1 MTQVLKRVFYY
12 IMLALS
18 FSSRVLRSRNLTMR
32 LAMAAYRSQG
42 VVFCGMPRYI
52 IRMPIWMVVGACI

>member
-18 FSSRVLRSRNLTMR
+18 FCSRALRNRSLTMR
-32 LAMAAYRSQG
+32 LAMVAYRSQG
-42 VVFCGMPRYI
+42 VVFCGIPRIHPDAYLDGSGGLY
-52 IRMPIWMVVGACI
+52 R

>member
-18 FSSRVLRSRNLTMR
+18 FCSRALRNRNLTMR
-32 LAMAAYRSQG
+32 LAMAAG
-42 VVFCGMPRYI
+42 AKVWCFAECPVIF
-52 IRMPIWMVVGACI
+52 IRMPIWMVAEGYI